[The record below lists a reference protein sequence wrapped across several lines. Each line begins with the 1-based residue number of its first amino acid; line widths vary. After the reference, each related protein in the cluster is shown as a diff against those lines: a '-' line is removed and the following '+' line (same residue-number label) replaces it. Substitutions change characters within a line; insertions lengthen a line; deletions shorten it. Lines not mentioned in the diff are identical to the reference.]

1 MSSPA
6 PELLPEGG
14 FTRIKC
20 ELSYDGSYFSGWNL
34 QPDRRTIQSVVEDLL
49 SRLMAIPV
57 NTMVAG
63 RTDAGVHATGQVFHF
78 DIAQLDRDRWNLT
91 SLMQIANRLLPDE
104 VRLNSLDDAPHGF
117 HARYSALRR
126 NYRYRFA
133 DGFKVIPPLAR
144 ADVAPWQQNL
154 DIDLMNEA
162 VMPLIGTHDFAAFC
176 RKREGATSIRSLEKF
191 EWSRDSDGFA
201 QALVS
206 ADAFCHAMVR
216 SLVGAASIVGA
227 GHAETGWLAEL
238 LGGGDRVGRSLSAP
252 ARGLTLIG
260 VDYPIGAGLLE
271 RAQVLTRT
279 GVRSLPGE

>member
-104 VRLNSLDDAPHGF
+104 VRLNSLDDAPYGF

-154 DIDLMNEA
+154 NIDLMN
-162 VMPLIGTHDFAAFC
+162 AA
-176 RKREGATSIRSLEKF
+176 
-191 EWSRDSDGFA
+191 
-201 QALVS
+201 
-206 ADAFCHAMVR
+206 
-216 SLVGAASIVGA
+216 A
-227 GHAETGWLAEL
+227 GE
-238 LGGGDRVGRSLSAP
+238 DDV
-252 ARGLTLIG
+252 
-260 VDYPIGAGLLE
+260 
-271 RAQVLTRT
+271 
-279 GVRSLPGE
+279 